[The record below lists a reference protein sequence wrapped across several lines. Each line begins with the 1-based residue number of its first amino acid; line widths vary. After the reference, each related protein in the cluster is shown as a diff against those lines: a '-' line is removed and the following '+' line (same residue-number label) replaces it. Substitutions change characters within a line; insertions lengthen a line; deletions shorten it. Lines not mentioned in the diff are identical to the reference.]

1 MATPHINPD
10 FEQESDR
17 VVQEQNK
24 IYDKMD
30 FRKVFA
36 DRRETIRHFIE
47 SEDVAKK
54 YVFQGRFFYMAHYEI
69 AKILKTKMKGFDEN
83 EIVKT
88 LYHTLRLGN
97 LYKIDEV
104 NYPHLQTAMTLLVP
118 DLEESKYHV
127 CEINKQVAY
136 LLFEVL
142 NEKDI
147 DNIKKTNYKEYSG
160 ILDFIAQS
168 NSYSYLPGMRKS
180 YNKFIIFLENKLLLE
195 RAKKA
200 VILFSPNKF
209 HQNIGNNF
217 HYLGLIILL
226 LLSEEKASKE
236 TLLQL
241 HKQVLS
247 GHLVWLLGTFYKDF
261 QNTQANKE
269 LLIDLYEKFPN
280 DWVDEFQQKRY
291 DWENN

>member
-1 MATPHINPD
+1 MSTSNNDMNFKQQSERAL
-10 FEQESDR
+10 
-17 VVQEQNK
+17 QEQKK

-36 DRRETIRHFIE
+36 DRKETIRHFIE

-54 YVFQGRFFYMAHYEI
+54 YVFQGKFYPMAHYEI

-88 LYHTLRLGN
+88 LYHTIRLGN
-97 LYKIDEV
+97 LYTIDEV
-104 NYPHLQTAMTLLVP
+104 NYPHLQTAMALLVP
-118 DLEESKYHV
+118 DLEESKYLV
-127 CEINKQVAY
+127 CAINRQTVY

-142 NEKDI
+142 NEQDI
-147 DNIKKTNYKEYSG
+147 DNIKKTNYSEYRG

-168 NSYSYLPGMRKS
+168 NSYSHLPGMRKS

-195 RAKKA
+195 RVKKA
-200 VILFSPNKF
+200 VILFSSNKF
-209 HQNIGNNF
+209 HQQIGNNF
-217 HYLGLIILL
+217 RYLGLIILL

-236 TLLQL
+236 ALLQL

-247 GHLVWLLGTFYKDF
+247 AHLVWLLGTFYKDF

-269 LLIDLYEKFPN
+269 LLIDLYEKFPH
-280 DWVDEFQQKRY
+280 DWIDKFQQKTY
-291 DWENN
+291 DWETN